1 MHAGTADDIQEYE
14 DWGELESLLRGK
26 LASSK
31 NDLVSMAVKQQT
43 SSQSNHPNCAVEVS
57 EDNGQ
62 ITSFVGGANEI

>member
-1 MHAGTADDIQEYE
+1 MLAGTADDIQEYE

-26 LASSK
+26 VASR

-62 ITSFVGGANEI
+62 ITSFAEGANEI